1 MNTQLIKTIPVFAT
15 RESIDDA
22 TSYGMSIAHSMG
34 DADKCAMITGLMV
47 LYNTMANEINALR
60 EELNNATI

>member
-1 MNTQLIKTIPVFAT
+1 MELIKTIPVFAT
-15 RESIDDA
+15 HESIDDA

-47 LYNTMANEINALR
+47 LYNTMATEINALKV
-60 EELNNATI
+60 ELNNATV